1 MQPSPSFF
9 WVLPVPSTAPRPT
22 SHMNVAHVPPF
33 YNSKY
38 DLSKWFQCSRS
49 LARLLR
55 YYYLLRFLH
64 TAHLFALSASL
75 LQRLRQFCY
84 GRCFLND
91 IFFMH
96 FTSAMHRIM
105 CTLHILLSLPLFQ
118 HQHIGIQHSASL
130 PTLQIA
136 CIHML
141 STAIQP
147 AQLAANSFNTG
158 SKLEIFYVLGI
169 LHILFANR

>member
-1 MQPSPSFF
+1 
-9 WVLPVPSTAPRPT
+9 
-22 SHMNVAHVPPF
+22 
-33 YNSKY
+33 
-38 DLSKWFQCSRS
+38 
-49 LARLLR
+49 
-55 YYYLLRFLH
+55 
-64 TAHLFALSASL
+64 
-75 LQRLRQFCY
+75 
-84 GRCFLND
+84 
-91 IFFMH
+91 MH

-169 LHILFANR
+169 LHILFANRWVIIHLPSSSLYATYTWRRGKEEEEEEDEKKFSTRATKALAPSSPYILLGQKFVHRQTSSQLLIYGLLKNTKRRRKVI